1 MLAKEGSIGEKREV
15 GRGEDDAG
23 DEILGERDAL
33 VGHPLGDATRSCK
46 ILVLIDKTFLVS
58 DSLSTTSSHRL
69 SSIPANTR

>member
-1 MLAKEGSIGEKREV
+1 MRRERLV
-15 GRGEDDAG
+15 EVKMMPATKFW
-23 DEILGERDAL
+23 ERDAL